1 MTKYDFLI
9 QSISDL
15 DIDSVDMLLD
25 DHRTYQDLPKHVFIN
40 RLKHALA
47 EFAASGNQELIPY
60 PGVCG
65 SCNKGC
71 KGYAFVGPNSLE
83 HMDLLI
89 EQDGENIKDIYT
101 CSLLILDHK
110 MQLGDHI
117 SVKSDR
123 QLPEIDLDPP
133 PF

>member
-9 QSISDL
+9 QSISHL
-15 DIDSVDMLLD
+15 DIDSIDMLLD

-47 EFAASGNQELIPY
+47 AFTASGNQELIPY

-65 SCNKGC
+65 SCVKGC

-83 HMDLLI
+83 HIDLLI
-89 EQDGENIKDIYT
+89 QYDGENITDMYC
-101 CSLLILDHK
+101 CSLLKLEHNLK
-110 MQLGDHI
+110 LGEKI
-117 SVKSDR
+117 SIKSDPG
-123 QLPEIDLDPP
+123 LPEISFNFPA
-133 PF
+133 